1 MEELYDYLLKDK
13 NLKGMF
19 ENWSYDDKVIVSR
32 CNDLL
37 TKIKSYLYVFGY
49 ESIKEGA
56 SKDPT
61 FNDACLNNI
70 LQIRKLLSLLP
81 GSHIK
86 GLQSLGIIV
95 IAPGKIKS
103 KPFIP
108 FNDIVVKNMEK
119 VFSDI
124 LGYQSDIKEDILANS
139 KLKTIIRGITFN
151 GSISLETT
159 RKKLAAHVEV
169 GNVNMIKDILMLLD
183 YVERM
188 DNHLQRCEVD
198 EFREFCD
205 DRACMDAVS
214 YTLLEALRC
223 MEKASGDT
231 KAYYEELG
239 IDLVRLSKIHVA
251 IVKRGITQFEYV
263 SESYYTEELWSQI
276 KVVTD
281 SAFALAEIALKKEAN
296 YEEN

>member
-37 TKIKSYLYVFGY
+37 AKIKSYLYVFGY

-95 IAPGKIKS
+95 IAPGEIKS

>member
-95 IAPGKIKS
+95 IAPGEIKS

-223 MEKASGDT
+223 MEKASADT